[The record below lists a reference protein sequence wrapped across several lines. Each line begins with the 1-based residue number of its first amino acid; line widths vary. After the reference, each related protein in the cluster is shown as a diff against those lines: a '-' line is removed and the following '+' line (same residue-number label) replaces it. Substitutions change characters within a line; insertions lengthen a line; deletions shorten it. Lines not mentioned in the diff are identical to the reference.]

1 MLVAVILAM
10 SERLIRVW
18 HMTAALGATSVA
30 LVAGS
35 GSAGAASVQV
45 RPGQTLTQLAQQYG
59 TTVAALEAANGLSN
73 PNQIVAGSTLQ
84 IPGNRIVVAV
94 GQTLSS
100 IAASHGTTVPALEA
114 ANGLSNPN
122 QIVAGSTLQLPVS
135 SGIRTS
141 TSSNAP
147 SGHSVVVRSGQ
158 TLSSIAAANGT
169 TVAALESLNGIANPN
184 HIVIGSVLQL
194 PGNVTPTAVAPSSSS
209 IVIRPGQTLSSIAAT
224 HGTTTAALEAV
235 NGLANPNLIV
245 AGMHLRLPESSGM
258 SLASYV
264 TDETGIL
271 PAALASYP
279 NRLALRPV
287 FAHWAAVSGD
297 PLALLEAMCWW
308 ESGWQTAVT
317 SVTNAIGV
325 CQLEPATVTE
335 MKTQLGLRSLNPTVA
350 SDNIEMAAA
359 YLHQLLAAT
368 GNNDASALAGYYQGL
383 ASVARSGRFPSTR
396 QYVSG
401 ILAYVPYFS

>member
-1 MLVAVILAM
+1 MPNPLSGVRGTTMLVAVILAM

-18 HMTAALGATSVA
+18 RMTSVAPLAISVA
-30 LVAGS
+30 LVAGT
-35 GSAGAASVQV
+35 GSASAASVQV

-59 TTVAALEAANGLSN
+59 TTVAALEA
-73 PNQIVAGSTLQ
+73 V
-84 IPGNRIVVAV
+84 
-94 GQTLSS
+94 
-100 IAASHGTTVPALEA
+100 
-114 ANGLSNPN
+114 NGLSNPN

-147 SGHSVVVRSGQ
+147 SGHSVVVQSGQ

-169 TVAALESLNGIANPN
+169 TTAALESLNGIANPN
-184 HIVIGSVLQL
+184 HIVIGSVVQL
-194 PGNVTPTAVAPSSSS
+194 PGPVNVTPTAVAPSAGS
-209 IVIRPGQTLSSIAAT
+209 IVIQPGQTLSSIAAA
-224 HGTTTAALEAV
+224 HGATVAALEAV
-235 NGLANPNLIV
+235 NGLANPNFIV
-245 AGMHLRLPESSGM
+245 AGMHLRLPESTGM
-258 SLASYV
+258 SLAPYV
-264 TDETGIL
+264 TNETGIL
-271 PAALASYP
+271 PVALAAYP
-279 NRLALRPV
+279 NRLALRPA

-297 PLALLEAMCWW
+297 PPALLEAMCWW
-308 ESGWQTAVT
+308 ESGWHTEVT
-317 SVTNAIGV
+317 SVTNAVGV
-325 CQLEPATVTE
+325 CQLEPATVAQI
-335 MKTQLGLRSLNPTVA
+335 KAQLGLRSLNPTVA

-383 ASVARSGRFPSTR
+383 ASVASSGWFSSTR